1 MKFNFN
7 IINLLIVFFIILIF
21 YQILLENTNLTKI
34 VEGLTDNSETSSSN
48 NQYQPYDSNDPN
60 ILSQQNAGNIQVLKQ
75 QIDGLLPL
83 NKEVQDLSGNVAT
96 LTEQVNTILV
106 QLQLQQQLSTDAS
119 GNTTTTP
126 STNFNS
132 DNLQQMFQTTQ

>member
-34 VEGLTDNSETSSSN
+34 VEGLTDNSESSSSN

-83 NKEVQDLSGNVAT
+83 NKQVLDLSGNVAT

-126 STNFNS
+126 STT
-132 DNLQQMFQTTQ
+132 LQ

>member
-1 MKFNFN
+1 MKFNFT

-34 VEGLTDNSETSSSN
+34 VEGLTDNSGTSSS
-48 NQYQPYDSNDPN
+48 NQYQPYNSNDPN

-96 LTEQVNTILV
+96 LTEQVNTLLV

-119 GNTTTTP
+119 GNTI
-126 STNFNS
+126 TNPPTNM
-132 DNLQQMFQTTQ
+132 Q

>member
-126 STNFNS
+126 STNINS

>member
-34 VEGLTDNSETSSSN
+34 VEGLTDNSESSSSN

-75 QIDGLLPL
+75 QI
-83 NKEVQDLSGNVAT
+83 
-96 LTEQVNTILV
+96 
-106 QLQLQQQLSTDAS
+106 
-119 GNTTTTP
+119 
-126 STNFNS
+126 
-132 DNLQQMFQTTQ
+132 